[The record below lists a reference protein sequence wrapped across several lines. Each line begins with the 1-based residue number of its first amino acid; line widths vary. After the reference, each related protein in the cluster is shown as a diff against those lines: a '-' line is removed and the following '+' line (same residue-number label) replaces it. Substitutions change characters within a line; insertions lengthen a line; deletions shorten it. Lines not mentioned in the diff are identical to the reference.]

1 MVNITNLDELVILK
15 SIEEKPDDC
24 FHCTLFGSINILTGK
39 ANLPSLCSK
48 NLLWFQCGGKEGTL
62 NKLK

>member
-1 MVNITNLDELVILK
+1 MVKIIEQSCEIIID
-15 SIEEKPDDC
+15 IEEKPDDC
-24 FHCTLFGSINILTGK
+24 FHCTLFGAINILTGE

-48 NLLWFQCGGKEGTL
+48 NLLWFQCVGREGTL